1 IGIRKVLGASTA
13 GVIALLSRDF
23 MKWVAAANVIAW
35 PVGYFAMRS
44 WLGNFA
50 YRIDLTVP
58 MFLGAALAAFAIAA
72 AVIGLQ
78 TYRGRRRQ
86 SGRID
91 EVRVGPPHLRPRVS

>member
-1 IGIRKVLGASTA
+1 
-13 GVIALLSRDF
+13 
-23 MKWVAAANVIAW
+23 
-35 PVGYFAMRS
+35 MRS

-78 TYRGRRRQ
+78 TYRAASANPADSMRY
-86 SGRID
+86 
-91 EVRVGPPHLRPRVS
+91 E

>member
-1 IGIRKVLGASTA
+1 
-13 GVIALLSRDF
+13 
-23 MKWVAAANVIAW
+23 MKWVVAANVIAW

-78 TYRGRRRQ
+78 TYRAAAANPADSMRY
-86 SGRID
+86 
-91 EVRVGPPHLRPRVS
+91 E